1 MEPWPRW
8 VLRPCELGSGPAVRV
23 VRVCWEPRVS
33 VTVWADRGRF
43 VYLGEDI
50 VERRVAVD
58 VAHDERLREAR
69 WYGRRRHEIRNALS

>member
-1 MEPWPRW
+1 M
-8 VLRPCELGSGPAVRV
+8 LRLRLSELGSRPAVRV
-23 VRVCWEPRVS
+23 VRMCWESRVL
-33 VTVWADRGRF
+33 VTVCTNRGRF

-58 VAHDERLREAR
+58 VAHDDRLREAR